1 MYIIHIIDK
10 YMFKNSQI
18 ICILLSVIDYSI
30 LGIYIMY
37 IVSKLINK
45 CY

>member
-1 MYIIHIIDK
+1 VSI
-10 YMFKNSQI
+10 
-18 ICILLSVIDYSI
+18 IDYSI

>member
-1 MYIIHIIDK
+1 M
-10 YMFKNSQI
+10 
-18 ICILLSVIDYSI
+18 IDYSI

-45 CY
+45 CYWICCFVGQGYIELREMELNLLDL